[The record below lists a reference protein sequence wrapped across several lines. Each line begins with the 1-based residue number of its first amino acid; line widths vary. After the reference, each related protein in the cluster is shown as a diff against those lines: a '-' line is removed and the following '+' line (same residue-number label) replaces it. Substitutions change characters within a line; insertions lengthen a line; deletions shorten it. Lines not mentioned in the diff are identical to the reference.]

1 MVFLVAISSPQVVVE
16 TDKAPRRP
24 HRVLGA
30 EGTHLRIEELPMPT
44 APGFGDNSSASGST
58 KHGDSDDDA
67 NSSGSDGCGGKRRK
81 QRASK
86 SSDGLGGGSRGR
98 RRWVDYRIVQPYDAT
113 DNFALAESHG
123 LMTAHN
129 GGGGGGNTSMMAALG
144 DAALYGTLQPT
155 TAGSTSAPSSL
166 ERAAQSSTR
175 PDLEVMSAAELSP
188 LWAGGSGRGA
198 WACVAG
204 SYNEDAKAKTAQH
217 TAHLD
222 RLAAAPPSV
231 QQQMSN
237 ATAGAADGPTKIGIG
252 VPSDSGAV
260 FGVAGSTEDDVAP
273 GVVEHATA
281 AGLQLCKI
289 ASDSLRRLYRR
300 LGPVVR
306 GAGGRLLQIA
316 LEPVPDSAFK
326 VTKRG
331 IQLPEKVSTTQ
342 SSCLCSWQTFR
353 HLTSAS
359 SRMLHNQMSYEIT
372 WNLIF

>member
-1 MVFLVAISSPQVVVE
+1 MAISSPQVVVE

-24 HRVLGA
+24 HRVLSA
-30 EGTHLRIEELPMPT
+30 EGTHLRIEELSMPS
-44 APGFGDNSSASGST
+44 APGFGDNASASGST
-58 KHGDSDDDA
+58 NHGGSDDDG
-67 NSSGSDGCGGKRRK
+67 NYSGSDGGGGGKRRK

-86 SSDGLGGGSRGR
+86 NSDGLGGGSRGR
-98 RRWVDYRIVQPYDAT
+98 QRWVDYRIVQPYDAT
-113 DNFALAESHG
+113 NNFALAESYS
-123 LMTAHN
+123 LMTAHYS
-129 GGGGGGNTSMMAALG
+129 GGGGGSGSMMG
-144 DAALYGTLQPT
+144 DAALYRTLQPK
-155 TAGSTSAPSSL
+155 TAGSTSSSSSL
-166 ERAAQSSTR
+166 ERTAQSSIR

-217 TAHLD
+217 FVHLD

-237 ATAGAADGPTKIGIG
+237 ATAGAADGPTNIGIG
-252 VPSDSGAV
+252 VFSDSDVV
-260 FGVAGSTEDDVAP
+260 FGMAGSTEDDVAP
-273 GVVEHATA
+273 GVDEHATA

-316 LEPVPDSAFK
+316 LEPVPDSALK

-331 IQLPEKVSTTQ
+331 IQLPEKVLFQ
-342 SSCLCSWQTFR
+342 LCTSQNATR
-353 HLTSAS
+353 LSDTLPLLLTKCI
-359 SRMLHNQMSYEIT
+359 MIG
-372 WNLIF
+372 